1 VKQYIYLVVDNY
13 SRKILS
19 WNMADR
25 VSGEI
30 RMQTLREA
38 WHTAKPEKQVD
49 LIVDGG
55 PENNNYVVD
64 NFIKSAGVDITKSVA
79 LKDILFSNS
88 LVESANKL
96 LKYRYLFPKE
106 VQDGKQLRNV
116 LEKSIH
122 DFNEVRPHGKLGGL
136 TPSGVYQGQNVP
148 ISFHPEALRT
158 RIDENK
164 DNTGCTKCETE

>member
-1 VKQYIYLVVDNY
+1 CIRIYRILGLTHRPVKCSSYNITIFKTLDNVKQYIYLVVDNY

-38 WHTAKPEKQVD
+38 LDTAKPEKEVE

-55 PENNNYVVD
+55 PENNNRTVD
-64 NFIKSAGVDITKSVA
+64 RFIEGCDIKKSVA
-79 LKDILFSNS
+79 LKDIVFSNS
-88 LVESANKL
+88 MVEAANKL
-96 LKYRYLFPKE
+96 LKYRYLFPKD
-106 VQDGKQLRNV
+106 VMDGMQLRNV

-122 DFNEVRPHGKLGGL
+122 DFIEVRPHGKLGGL
-136 TPSGVYQGQNVP
+136 TPSEV
-148 ISFHPEALRT
+148 
-158 RIDENK
+158 
-164 DNTGCTKCETE
+164 